1 MTAKVRCW
9 CQHCQK
15 ELPPSHTGPCPHCG
29 KTGKNCKVEMR
40 ATVGIKSTLSAIHEA
55 HFSDRSFN
63 ILSIL
68 LTLFFG
74 LWGLIWI
81 GVYELIP
88 LPTWLKNVLPVFIVF
103 LATALRSNQRVNI
116 RTRYLCHQTIN
127 SKKKT
132 IKTGKTFFNHV
143 GSGISS

>member
-40 ATVGIKSTLSAIHEA
+40 ANVGIKSTLSAVHEA

-103 LATALRSNQRVNI
+103 FLLFIVWWQRYRVLMF
-116 RTRYLCHQTIN
+116 TRWLDR
-127 SKKKT
+127 KAVARKT
-132 IKTGKTFFNHV
+132 IKSK
-143 GSGISS
+143 